1 MFNED
6 EDDILTGS
14 PKSKFFDIVFNA
26 NRNLVSLKL
35 EEILEKY
42 VAMEQILGANS
53 KNEQDIQKYIF
64 ENPDLIHQH
73 TNNLYIDLSGDILSQ
88 NE

>member
-53 KNEQDIQKYIF
+53 KDEQDIQNYIF
-64 ENPDLIHQH
+64 ENPDLIQQH

>member
-14 PKSKFFDIVFNA
+14 VKSKFFDIVFNA
-26 NRNLVSLKL
+26 NRNLVALRL
-35 EEILEKY
+35 EQIVEKY
-42 VAMEQILGANS
+42 VAMEQILEELG
-53 KNEQDIQKYIF
+53 KTDQDIQSYIF
-64 ENPDLIHQH
+64 TNQDMIHKD
-73 TNNLYIDLSGDILSQ
+73 TNNLYIELSGDILSQ